1 MTENFQDKLHQEEC
15 NNQKVQKFVPVLE
28 ENLSVKNAPKLS
40 AKYLQDKTCK
50 TKQMQNIPLTLEDIF
65 KSTKSVLAPRRTP
78 PTLPHLKFSAKF
90 VTERT
95 FIVTI
100 ANFSIAKSSLEV
112 HGV

>member
-50 TKQMQNIPLTLEDIF
+50 TKQMQNITLTLEDIF
-65 KSTKSVLAPRRTP
+65 KSTKSALRKCST
-78 PTLPHLKFSAKF
+78 K
-90 VTERT
+90 ED
-95 FIVTI
+95 
-100 ANFSIAKSSLEV
+100 SSNTTTS
-112 HGV
+112 